1 MIPKFLLSLIF
12 ILSTLINIQ
21 GQNWEIFYFNNQINL
36 GSNTQHQL
44 HYWNNGRLLLV
55 EKDYSGIYEN
65 EKYVSVK
72 SYAID
77 QWNGDNFSTE
87 GWENV
92 GQILN
97 LNQANNE
104 DHVDFVISP
113 DGTLYLG
120 MKDTIFSY
128 NSTVNQWIP
137 TFLPNYIGG
146 LSTDESG
153 TIYFLETTD
162 AIPHHFKISRLTE
175 QGAETVA
182 SIQYELP
189 WGLTIYPRIVNQANQ
204 IIARNNMFYVSVA
217 RASTNQNYYFTGN
230 SNDGFTM
237 LPEHFTHL
245 NLSSMLLTQENQLI
259 IAYRDG
265 TSPYHLI
272 MKEFDFAENN
282 WTDFPTDGINIGM
295 SSYNHLKQDADGYIY
310 MVYHGPIN
318 QGYLYQFNGTSWQHI
333 GNQENPTHTTG
344 PYLTFDENNQLY
356 LAHGTGAIGDPLTV
370 RRLAEPTNTKEQT
383 RVGELQIF
391 PNPAK
396 DHIYVKADTQKQE
409 LSQLIIRDA
418 AGKMI
423 LEEKSVSTQFQ
434 QINLSA
440 LKPGMYIVEIISKEN
455 NTLYQQKLVVY

>member
-1 MIPKFLLSLIF
+1 MLLKILLSLIF
-12 ILSTLINIQ
+12 ILSKLINIQ
-21 GQNWEIFYFNNQINL
+21 GQNWDIFYFNNQINL

-72 SYAID
+72 SYTID
-77 QWNGDNFSTE
+77 QWNGDNYSTE
-87 GWENV
+87 GWEYV

-113 DGTLYLG
+113 DGALYLG

-128 NSTVNQWIP
+128 NPTANLWTP

-146 LSTDESG
+146 LSSDENG
-153 TIYFLETTD
+153 NIYFLETTD
-162 AIPHHFKISRLTE
+162 AIPHYFKISRLTE

-182 SIQYELP
+182 NIQYELP
-189 WGLTIYPRIVNQANQ
+189 WGVTIYPRIVNQANA

-230 SNDGFTM
+230 SDDGFVM
-237 LPEHFTHL
+237 LQEHFTHL

-272 MKEFDFAENN
+272 LKEFDFANNN
-282 WTDFPTDGINIGM
+282 WTDFPTNGINIGM
-295 SSYNHLKQDADGYIY
+295 SSYNHLKQNADGSIY
-310 MVYHGPIN
+310 LVYHGPVN

-333 GNQENPTHTTG
+333 GSQEDPTHTTG
-344 PYLTFDENNQLY
+344 PYLTFDENNQLF

-370 RRLAEPTNTKEQT
+370 RRLADPTNTIDQSEY
-383 RVGELQIF
+383 GGIQIF

-396 DHIYVKADTQKQE
+396 DHMFVKAGSQKQE
-409 LSQLIIRDA
+409 LSRLIIRDA
-418 AGKMI
+418 SGKMI
-423 LEEKSVSTQFQ
+423 LEEKIISTQFQ
-434 QINLSA
+434 KIDLSA
-440 LKPGMYIVEIISKEN
+440 LKPGMYILEFISGKN
-455 NTLYQQKLVVY
+455 KTFSLQKLVVN